1 MIAREIFFCMAALAL
16 TSVDAE
22 ADNLLQQQLQDQL
35 KRQSEASSSR
45 QAAAALPPGTVST
58 VSRYGYVVINISGG
72 VRSSFAPNAATRKI
86 MCSGSIATFGG
97 LGYSSQTY
105 GSVPATITGKTY
117 ICSLTIAYK
126 WQVDLN
132 QYLYVGAGL
141 SMTDSATGADA
152 TTILPMVAPFS
163 PFPDQGATTTVQLDK
178 VVF

>member
-1 MIAREIFFCMAALAL
+1 MIARNILFCMAALAL
-16 TSVDAE
+16 TSADAQ
-22 ADNLLQQQLQDQL
+22 ADSLLQQQLQDQL
-35 KRQSEASSSR
+35 KRQAEASSSR
-45 QAAAALPPGTVST
+45 QAAAALPPGTIST

-86 MCSGSIATFGG
+86 MCSANIGTFAP
-97 LGYSSQTY
+97 LGYISQTY
-105 GSVPATITGKTY
+105 GSVPATITGKTFT
-117 ICSLTIAYK
+117 CSLTIAYK

-141 SMTDSATGADA
+141 SMTDTATGAEA
-152 TTILPMVAPFS
+152 TTGLPMVAPIS